1 MRFSLLSQ
9 ALSGATIVVGLPKLS
24 NGVENGLVGL
34 ERKAGGILGNAVGTI
49 IKDLAPLLPISGM
62 DHKLVSYEDALKE
75 FANAPKAPSNPA
87 TYNDSAT
94 PEELAKTAG
103 GFKTDAVTETASA
116 SCAANPNIRFEW
128 DNYSASDR
136 QALMSAFK
144 CLMNKPPS
152 GAFPP
157 STSRWED
164 FARLHQM
171 YTPNVH
177 QNQKFLPWHRYF
189 IWSFEQVL
197 REECGFN
204 RAFFWFDETKHAG
217 AFSASDAFSAP
228 YLGTLGSTSH
238 CVTDGAFAGLTVNIG
253 PGSGNS
259 PHCLSR
265 QGNSADTAQCSTA
278 YQNSCLSNSDYA
290 NFEKCFEYGPH
301 GYGHNGVGG
310 VMADVYASPA
320 EPFFWFHHTFV
331 DRAWRIWENADPN
344 RLNSIDGT
352 DINGNP
358 LTLDTVIYMGG
369 LRPDVTIRQVIDTLQ
384 GDVLCYRYDY

>member
-9 ALSGATIVVGLPKLS
+9 ALCGATLVVGLPGL
-24 NGVENGLVGL
+24 NRDVENGFIGL
-34 ERKAGGILGNAVGTI
+34 ERQSRKA
-49 IKDLAPLLPISGM
+49 LAPLLPISGM
-62 DHKLVSYEDALKE
+62 GHTLVPLEQAIE
-75 FANAPKAPSNPA
+75 QFADVPKADSDPA
-87 TYNDSAT
+87 TYNDTVTTQAVQTDGDFTTQSTAAGTCTT
-94 PEELAKTAG
+94 PN
-103 GFKTDAVTETASA
+103 V
-116 SCAANPNIRFEW
+116 RYEW
-128 DNYSASDR
+128 DDYSTSDR

-152 GAFPP
+152 GAFTA
-157 STSRWED
+157 SKSRWED
-164 FARLHQM
+164 FARLHQL

-189 IWSFEQVL
+189 VWTFEQVL
-197 REECGFN
+197 RDECGFN

-217 AFSASDAFSAP
+217 AFSASDVFSSA
-228 YLGTLGSTSH
+228 YLGTLGGSSH

-259 PHCLSR
+259 VHCLSR
-265 QGNSADTAQCSTA
+265 QGNAADTAQCSTA
-278 YQNSCLSNSDYA
+278 YLNSCLSNSRYQD
-290 NFEKCFEYGPH
+290 FERCFEYGPH

-331 DRAWRIWENADPN
+331 DRAWRIWELADPTN
-344 RLNSIDGT
+344 RYASIDGT

-358 LTLDTVIYMGG
+358 LTLDTMIYMGG
-369 LRPDVTIRQVIDTLQ
+369 IRPDVTIRQIINTLS
-384 GDVLCYRYDY
+384 GDALCYRYNY